1 VGPTPEPSFAE
12 LYRLAGPLFE
22 QANVRLSARYSVEAV
37 HDVLTWRFLREHL
50 GRDPLDQEHWTAI
63 GVSRATYYRRL
74 ARVREAF
81 DVERISEI
89 EIAPAASLPAVGA
102 LRLA

>member
-1 VGPTPEPSFAE
+1 VGPTPEPTFAE

-22 QANVRLSARYSVEAV
+22 QANERLSARYSVEAV
-37 HDVLTWRFLREHL
+37 HDVLTWRFLRDHL
-50 GRDPLDQEHWTAI
+50 GRDPNAQEHWTSI

-74 ARVREAF
+74 ARIREAF
-81 DVERISEI
+81 EVDSIAEI
-89 EIAPAASLPAVGA
+89 DIAPAASLPAVGA